1 MKKYRDLY
9 DFLKLHDE
17 ESITLT
23 FEEVEE
29 LIYNKLPKSAFRYRQ
44 WWANGGHV
52 QAYAWMNAGYLVK
65 KVDFENKKVTF
76 EIENQN
82 IKTYNKLVRDNI
94 PEIIEEAGKRC
105 VVETLGDFE
114 FLVALDAK
122 LDEEL
127 AEYHAD
133 QSIEELADILEVVYT
148 AALARGYT
156 REELERIRAEKAEK
170 RGGFEKKILLRK
182 VEE

>member
-9 DFLKLHDE
+9 DFLKLQE
-17 ESITLT
+17 AESIEMT
-23 FEEVEE
+23 FSEIEE
-29 LIYNKLPKSAFRYRQ
+29 LIYNKLPKSAFKHRQ

-52 QAYAWMNAGYLVK
+52 QAYAWMDAGYLVK
-65 KVDFENKKVTF
+65 KVNFKEQKVIF
-76 EIENQN
+76 EIANQN
-82 IKTYNKLVRDNI
+82 IKIYNKLVRDKI
-94 PEIIEEAGKRC
+94 PEIIEGEGKKC
-105 VVETLGDFE
+105 VIETLGDFE

-127 AEYHAD
+127 KEYHED
-133 QSIEELADILEVVYT
+133 RSVEELADMLEVIYA

-156 REELERIRAEKAEK
+156 KEALEKIRLEKADA
-170 RGGFEKKILLRK
+170 RGTFEKKYFLRK

>member
-1 MKKYRDLY
+1 MWTSCVGTHYSKNIKYS
-9 DFLKLHDE
+9 F
-17 ESITLT
+17 
-23 FEEVEE
+23 VEE
-29 LIYNKLPKSAFRYRQ
+29 EQYENKVDEYINF
-44 WWANGGHV
+44 
-52 QAYAWMNAGYLVK
+52 
-65 KVDFENKKVTF
+65 DFENKKVIF

-82 IKTYNKLVRDNI
+82 IKTYNKLVRDKI
-94 PEIIEEAGKRC
+94 PAIIEEAGKRC

-127 AEYHAD
+127 AEYHKD

-148 AALARGYT
+148 AALAHGYT
-156 REELERIRAEKAEK
+156 REELERIRVEKAEK
-170 RGGFEKKILLRK
+170 RGGFENKILLRK

>member
-9 DFLKLHDE
+9 DFLKLQDAE
-17 ESITLT
+17 KIEMT
-23 FEEVEE
+23 FSEVEE
-29 LIYNKLPKSAFRYRQ
+29 LIYNKLPKSAFKHRQ

-52 QAYAWMNAGYLVK
+52 QAYAWMDAGYLVK
-65 KVDFENKKVTF
+65 KVNFKEQRVVF
-76 EIENQN
+76 EIANQN
-82 IKTYNKLVRDNI
+82 IKTYNKLVRDKI
-94 PEIIEEAGKRC
+94 PEIIESEGKKC

-127 AEYHAD
+127 AEYHED
-133 QSIEELADILEVVYT
+133 RSVEELADMLEVIYA

-156 REELERIRAEKAEK
+156 REALEKIREEKAES
-170 RGGFEKKILLRK
+170 RGTFEKKLFLRK

>member
-9 DFLKLHDE
+9 DFLKLQDE
-17 ESITLT
+17 ETITLS

-52 QAYAWMNAGYLVK
+52 QADAWMNAGYLVK
-65 KVDFENKKVTF
+65 KVDFENKKVIF

-82 IKTYNKLVRDNI
+82 IKTYNKLVRDKI
-94 PEIIEEAGKRC
+94 PAIIEEVGKRC

-122 LDEEL
+122 LD
-127 AEYHAD
+127 
-133 QSIEELADILEVVYT
+133 EELADILEVVYT

-156 REELERIRAEKAEK
+156 REELERIRVEKAEK
-170 RGGFEKKILLRK
+170 RGGFENKILLRK

>member
-1 MKKYRDLY
+1 MRKYKNLY
-9 DFLKLHDE
+9 DYLKVQDAKTV
-17 ESITLT
+17 TLS

-29 LIYNKLPKSAFRYRQ
+29 LIYGKLPKSAFLYRQ

-52 QAYAWMNAGYLVK
+52 QAYSWMNAGYLVK
-65 KVDFENKKVTF
+65 KVDFKEKTVIF
-76 EIENQN
+76 EIENHN
-82 IKTYNKLVRDNI
+82 IKAYNKLVRDRI
-94 PEIIEEAGKRC
+94 PEIIEAEGKKC
-105 VVETLGDFE
+105 VIETLGDFE
-114 FLVALDAK
+114 FLFALDAK

-127 AEYHAD
+127 AEYHKD
-133 QSIEELADILEVVYT
+133 QSIEELADLLEVIYA

-156 REELERIRAEKAEK
+156 EDALERIRLEKREK